1 MRSLFKSYS
10 TLPGASLVLVGAL
23 LLGCL
28 AAIPGPAYAQA
39 LCAETYTVQPGDY
52 LYALARRFNTTV
64 LELVRLNP
72 ALQADPNL
80 IVPGQVLCLPAAA
93 GQSGQP
99 SQSGQSGQSGQ
110 PGQSEVVIELTY
122 HYTPDPVE
130 EDAKLEGPGGIIGKR
145 LVYPLASA
153 DAMDVITETTQM
165 QQLLQADPLPL
176 FIVVRDSASAAT
188 YQLVAIGQQTALDP
202 LRISD
207 TGALSI
213 TASCAPTP
221 LNQALGLESASGTL
235 LLEAKNGAFY
245 PFAITSLNF
254 MPDQAAANQCYSGT
268 RIALAL
274 FSGSPG
280 GEGPYRLS
288 ALLTG
293 NAWGPPSWTKVQRCS
308 RWGGFGRYG
317 RYGWLRSWY
326 GC

>member
-1 MRSLFKSYS
+1 MCSLFKGYP
-10 TLPGASLVLVGAL
+10 TLPWASLVLVGALL

-39 LCAETYTVQPGDY
+39 TCSETYTVQRGDY
-52 LYALARRFNTTV
+52 LYAIARRFNTTV
-64 LELVRLNP
+64 GELLRLNP
-72 ALQADPNL
+72 SLQANPNL
-80 IVPGQVLCLPAAA
+80 IVPGQVLCLPAASDGTA
-93 GQSGQP
+93 A
-99 SQSGQSGQSGQ
+99 SQSK
-110 PGQSEVVIELTY
+110 VVIELTY

-130 EDAKLEGPGGIIGKR
+130 EDAQLEGPGGVIGKR

-165 QQLLQADPLPL
+165 QRVLQASPLPL
-176 FIVVRDSASAAT
+176 FIVVRDSVSATT
-188 YQLVAIGQQTALDP
+188 YQLVAIGQQTVLDP
-202 LRISD
+202 LRISE

-213 TASCAPTP
+213 TAGCAPTP
-221 LNQALGLESASGTL
+221 LNQALGLDSASGTL
-235 LLEAKNGAFY
+235 LLEAGNGTFY

-254 MPDQAAANQCYSGT
+254 MPDQAAANQCYNGT

-274 FSGSPG
+274 FPGPPG
-280 GEGPYRLS
+280 GGGPYRLS
-288 ALLTG
+288 ALLMG

-308 RWGGFGRYG
+308 RWAGYGRYG